1 MNVPQD
7 NYTEEDDTFLDP
19 FYLAFGTLR
28 QAIIHVNKNMRR
40 VVLPN
45 TQFKD

>member
-7 NYTEEDDTFLDP
+7 NYTEETNNELDV

-28 QAIIHVNKNMRR
+28 QAILRVNKNMRR

-45 TQFKD
+45 TNFRD